1 MHNIYRGIYMIY
13 YAIIGDVKDSR
24 TLPNRNDVQEKL
36 KKVLLDINRIYN
48 EDIAADFLITLG
60 DEFQGLMLKSNN
72 IIKIV
77 KQIQRELHP
86 IQIRFGIG
94 IGEISTKI
102 NKKAAIG
109 ADGPAFYAA
118 RNVITM
124 IHELEKKIKIQAPDI
139 QISLYTE
146 KNIFEIKEINTLL
159 SLIKAIEDSWTEKQ
173 RYTVWDMMI
182 NHGSQNECALRMNT
196 SQSTVARRLSDGK
209 YIVYVNAINTAEEAI
224 SRLEENGVI

>member
-1 MHNIYRGIYMIY
+1 MIY

-24 TLPNRNDVQEKL
+24 TLSNRNDVQEKL

-77 KQIQRELHP
+77 KHIQRELHP

-94 IGEISTKI
+94 IEEISTKI

-182 NHGSQNECALRMNT
+182 NRGSQNECALRMNT

-209 YIVYVNAINTAEEAI
+209 YIVYVNAINTVEEAI

>member
-1 MHNIYRGIYMIY
+1 MIY

-77 KQIQRELHP
+77 KHIQRELHP

-94 IGEISTKI
+94 IGEISTKN

-196 SQSTVARRLSDGK
+196 SQSTVARRLSDCK
-209 YIVYVNAINTAEEAI
+209 YIVYVNAINTLEEAI

>member
-48 EDIAADFLITLG
+48 KDIAADFLITLG

-77 KQIQRELHP
+77 KHIQRELHP

-209 YIVYVNAINTAEEAI
+209 YIVYVNAINTVEEAI

>member
-48 EDIAADFLITLG
+48 KDIAADFLITLG

-77 KQIQRELHP
+77 KHIQRELHP

>member
-77 KQIQRELHP
+77 KHIQRELHP

-159 SLIKAIEDSWTEKQ
+159 SLIKTIEDSWTEKQ

-209 YIVYVNAINTAEEAI
+209 YIVYVNAINTVEEAI

>member
-1 MHNIYRGIYMIY
+1 MRNIYRGIYMIY

-77 KQIQRELHP
+77 KHIQRELHP

-102 NKKAAIG
+102 NKKVAIG

-209 YIVYVNAINTAEEAI
+209 YIVYVNAINTVEEAI
-224 SRLEENGVI
+224 SRLKENGVI

>member
-1 MHNIYRGIYMIY
+1 MIY

-48 EDIAADFLITLG
+48 KDIAADFLITLC

-77 KQIQRELHP
+77 KHIQRELHP

-146 KNIFEIKEINTLL
+146 K
-159 SLIKAIEDSWTEKQ
+159 
-173 RYTVWDMMI
+173 
-182 NHGSQNECALRMNT
+182 
-196 SQSTVARRLSDGK
+196 
-209 YIVYVNAINTAEEAI
+209 
-224 SRLEENGVI
+224 

>member
-1 MHNIYRGIYMIY
+1 MIY

-48 EDIAADFLITLG
+48 KDIAADFLITLG

-77 KQIQRELHP
+77 KHIQRELHP

-159 SLIKAIEDSWTEKQ
+159 SLIKTIEDSWTEKQ

-209 YIVYVNAINTAEEAI
+209 YIVYVNAINTVEEAI

>member
-1 MHNIYRGIYMIY
+1 MIY

-24 TLPNRNDVQEKL
+24 TLPNQNDVQEKL

-48 EDIAADFLITLG
+48 KDIAADFLITLG

-77 KQIQRELHP
+77 KHIQRELHP